1 MSIFLGRA
9 SPDLVSDHCHVMHG
23 ITYECL
29 SMACAWS
36 SFRSLQRF
44 CREISAYYKETTGS
58 GQLTPVLRLLA
69 GAGAGIVAM
78 SATYPLDMVRGRLTV
93 QEGKKG
99 QYQGIIHAAR
109 VITAEVS
116 SES

>member
-1 MSIFLGRA
+1 MT
-9 SPDLVSDHCHVMHG
+9 LVL
-23 ITYECL
+23 IPIIL
-29 SMACAWS
+29 SA
-36 SFRSLQRF
+36 R
-44 CREISAYYKETTGS
+44 REISAYYKETTGS

-99 QYQGIIHAAR
+99 QYRGIIHAAR

-116 SES
+116 SESLVAASSLRFRGVECFLC